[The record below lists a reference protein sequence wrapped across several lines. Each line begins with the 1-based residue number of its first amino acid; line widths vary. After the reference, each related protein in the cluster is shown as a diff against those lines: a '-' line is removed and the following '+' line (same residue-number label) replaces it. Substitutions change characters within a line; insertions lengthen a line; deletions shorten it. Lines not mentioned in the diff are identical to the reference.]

1 MTLQIVKDEFAKEEN
16 MVELIKHIN
25 LHIEYPS
32 KPNPMFIKDEIEYN
46 YNLKLDDKFKNNI
59 MIVGDNIET
68 DIKLGTNLN
77 CFKSLV
83 LTGVTKYEDLY
94 KLTETEFDNIDYI
107 IPDISYLI
115 Y

>member
-1 MTLQIVKDEFAKEEN
+1 
-16 MVELIKHIN
+16 VELIKHIN

-32 KPNPMFIKDEIEYN
+32 KPNPKFIKDEIEYS

-68 DIKLGTNLN
+68 DIKLATNLN

-83 LTGVTKYEDLY
+83 LTGVTKYDDLH
-94 KLTETEFDNIDYI
+94 KLTENEIDNIDYI